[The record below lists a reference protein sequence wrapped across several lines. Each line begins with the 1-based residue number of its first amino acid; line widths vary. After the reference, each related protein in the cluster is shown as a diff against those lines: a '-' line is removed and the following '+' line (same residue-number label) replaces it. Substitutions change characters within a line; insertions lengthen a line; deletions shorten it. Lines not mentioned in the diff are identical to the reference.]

1 MDERVLWALK
11 SSQRPSELLG
21 LAASRARGGAGEAAS
36 LARGGAG
43 GAASLARGGAGG
55 AACLARGGAGGDG
68 QGLEL
73 WGLGEA
79 GNYIKVDV
87 TECYF
92 INPPFLDPIL
102 NI

>member
-21 LAASRARGGAGEAAS
+21 LAASRARGGAGAAS

-55 AACLARGGAGGDG
+55 DG

-79 GNYIKVDV
+79 DGHVCSTAAGNYINVDV

-92 INPPFLDPIL
+92 VNPPFLDPIL